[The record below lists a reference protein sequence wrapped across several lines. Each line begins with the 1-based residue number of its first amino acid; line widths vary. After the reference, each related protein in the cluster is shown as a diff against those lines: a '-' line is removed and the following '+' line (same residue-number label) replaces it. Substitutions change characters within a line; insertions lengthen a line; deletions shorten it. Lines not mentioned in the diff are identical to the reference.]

1 MSANAWV
8 PIILAAHVPKKSN
21 LYVEVE
27 GLRLLVHHVEDEQ
40 GEQFFVTSSQC
51 PHEDFTMEHCVL
63 TGRIITCIEH
73 GWKMRVDTGKI
84 VAVGD
89 DEDAMLPV
97 FDAEVRSDGFVWAKL
112 F

>member
-1 MSANAWV
+1 MNSNLWTR
-8 PIILAAHVPKKSN
+8 IILANQVPKKSN
-21 LYVEVE
+21 MYVEIE

-51 PHEDFTMEHCVL
+51 PHEDFTMERCVL
-63 TGRIITCIEH
+63 TGRVITCTEH
-73 GWKMRVDTGKI
+73 GWKMRVDTGQV

-89 DEDAMLPV
+89 DEDVSLPV
-97 FDAEVRSDGFVWAKL
+97 YQTEVRDDGYVWAKL